1 MKFIILLF
9 AVGIIAALA
18 WYAGALLFKLKQQKR
33 NVQTMTSQRMD
44 TISESI
50 RVIALAME
58 QQQCNLSEGCIR
70 LYHLL
75 EALPLK
81 DKVNVWDEYTGIYSL
96 YTEVKELPTHQARSQ
111 LSRDERKRQDKQR
124 EDKEALFEPQIMT
137 DVANLKSFQPKL

>member
-1 MKFIILLF
+1 MKFVILLF
-9 AVGIIAALA
+9 AVVIIAALA
-18 WYAGALLFKLKQQKR
+18 WYAGSLLFKLKQQKR

-75 EALPLK
+75 EALPQK
-81 DKVNVWDEYTGIYSL
+81 DKLNVWDEYTGIYSL
-96 YTEVKELPTHQARSQ
+96 YTEVKDLPTHQARSQ
-111 LSRDERKRQDKQR
+111 LSRGERKRQDKQR

-137 DVANLKSFQPKL
+137 DVASLKSFHRKL

>member
-9 AVGIIAALA
+9 AIGIIAALA
-18 WYAGALLFKLKQQKR
+18 WYAGTLLFKLKQQKH

-75 EALPLK
+75 EALPLEEK
-81 DKVNVWDEYTGIYSL
+81 TNLWDRYTGIYSL
-96 YTEVKELPTHQARSQ
+96 YSEVKDLPTHQARSQ
-111 LSRDERKRQDKQR
+111 LSREERKCQDRQR
-124 EDKEALFEPQIMT
+124 EEKEALFESQILV
-137 DVANLKSFQPKL
+137 DAASLKSFHPKL